1 MTVDALKALIATNKV
16 IAIYFDNEHVWKF
29 DTKDDRISNDN
40 IETVGGL
47 DMLKKKMNT
56 HRMEK
61 IGISHCD
68 LPIWIYK
75 PIENIQGV
83 YLLDDES
90 DIGKID
96 TSRAIYTA

>member
-1 MTVDALKALIATNKV
+1 MTVEALKALIATNRV
-16 IAIYFDNEHVWKF
+16 IAIYFDNEHVWRF

-47 DMLKKKMNT
+47 DMIKKQMNT
-56 HRMEK
+56 HRMEG

-68 LPIWIYK
+68 LPVWIYK
-75 PIENIQGV
+75 PIEDIQGV
-83 YLLDDES
+83 YLVDKEA
-90 DIGKID
+90 DIDKID